1 MAQEQTRQFI
11 EQATQSI
18 QGGQFQGAL
27 VLIDQALALDPSDS
41 DAHILRGIC
50 LSQTGQPAAAT
61 DAFNRAISLDPSSAK
76 AKYNLGVH
84 QYALGQKQ
92 EALRSARDAAN
103 LDPAH
108 TGARQL
114 ISNLEVELAAPARP
128 VAQNHNDPLAQP
140 PIIPSPTP
148 SVTSAPQ
155 ANPYGSQSYSSEAPR
170 PQPEMPT
177 PPPAGVH
184 PVQAPNPY
192 MKNAYEGPA
201 HSIPLVES
209 IGNAWIVIGWGLAL
223 LSLLSVIF
231 YVLIVVEV
239 VRSGNFNDPKALEA
253 AMRAN
258 GGLMMATQ
266 VSYYGSLL
274 GIIIWSIM
282 DIIDRRGNFIWLI
295 PNMICSCCGGGWITL
310 PIYILAGRNN

>member
-27 VLIDQALALDPSDS
+27 SLIDQAIALDPGDA

-61 DAFNRAISLDPSSAK
+61 DAFNQAISLDPSSAK

-108 TGARQL
+108 SGARQL
-114 ISNLEVELAAPARP
+114 ISNLEAELAAPARP
-128 VAQNHNDPLAQP
+128 ASANHNDPLAQP
-140 PIIPSPTP
+140 PVIPTP
-148 SVTSAPQ
+148 ALPATPAPQ
-155 ANPYGSQSYSSEAPR
+155 ANPYASQGYSGEAPQV
-170 PQPEMPT
+170 QPSMPT
-177 PPPAGVH
+177 PPPPGAH
-184 PVQAPNPY
+184 PTQAQNPY
-192 MKNAYEGPA
+192 MKSAYEGPA

-209 IGNAWIVIGWGLAL
+209 LGTAWIVIGWGLAL

-239 VRSGNFNDPKALEA
+239 VRSGNFNDPQALEA
-253 AMRAN
+253 AMKAN

-266 VSYYGSLL
+266 VTYYGSLL

-282 DIIDRRGNFIWLI
+282 DLIDRRGNFIWLI
-295 PNMICSCCGGGWITL
+295 PNMICTCCGGGWITL